1 MMNERIRARI
11 VLVFAVIAA
20 LAFVAVLSGCGG
32 QSTADAN
39 KEKCFANI
47 ALIQA
52 EMKLFKEDS
61 GIDAPLADVV
71 SKLHVAC
78 PSGGTYSYDATSGVV
93 TCSIH
98 GHP

>member
-1 MMNERIRARI
+1 MNPRMQTRV
-11 VLVFAVIAA
+11 VLAFAVVAA
-20 LAFVAVLSGCGG
+20 LALVALLAGCAG

-47 ALIQA
+47 AVIQA

-61 GIDAPLADVV
+61 GLDAPIADVV
-71 SKLHVAC
+71 SRLHMVC
-78 PSGGTYSYDATSGVV
+78 PSGGTYSYDASSGVV
-93 TCSIH
+93 SCSIH